1 MPHPRPSRVNYE
13 DSICSQQ
20 NLVNLKV
27 VSRYVAKQ
35 IYDSTINND
44 VTVKLSDFSQNNGII
59 QIFTNFSVK
68 HPGDL
73 SIRL

>member
-1 MPHPRPSRVNYE
+1 MPHPRLSRVNYE

-35 IYDSTINND
+35 IYDSTVKDD

-59 QIFTNFSVK
+59 RIFTNFSVK

>member
-1 MPHPRPSRVNYE
+1 MPHPRLSRVNYE

-35 IYDSTINND
+35 IYDSTIKDD
-44 VTVKLSDFSQNNGII
+44 VTVKLS
-59 QIFTNFSVK
+59 
-68 HPGDL
+68 
-73 SIRL
+73 RL